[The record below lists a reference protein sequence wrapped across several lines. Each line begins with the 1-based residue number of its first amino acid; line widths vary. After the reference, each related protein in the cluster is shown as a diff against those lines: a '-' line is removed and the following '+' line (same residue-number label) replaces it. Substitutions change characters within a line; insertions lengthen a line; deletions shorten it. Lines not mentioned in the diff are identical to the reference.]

1 MSNKTGG
8 EFKKIDFNS
17 QELSCKPILRRL
29 MIPLTMV
36 FVLLLI
42 GFITLITTQYNS
54 RLNESSQWIL
64 KDATNEWARAL
75 AEQSRSLAAVE
86 SVLIQE
92 TRLRQLLR
100 SQDRQGLLSLYAP
113 VFSKLKT
120 DYSLTHFYFM
130 DTHRICLLRVH
141 KPEKYGDRFDRFTA
155 LEAERTG
162 KTAWGIEI
170 GPLGTFTLRVVQPVF
185 DGETLIGYLELG
197 KEIEDILAGIH
208 RLTGVELSVTLKKS
222 ALNREAWEAGMG
234 MLGREADWNR
244 FPEDAMIYS
253 TFSPFPS
260 ELVPFVGEQG
270 HRHGA
275 TTAETHFNHAPW
287 RVMAGPLHDA
297 SGNEVGDLFLMHDI
311 SSLTAARQKMMTL
324 GVAMALGIFSMLFLF
339 FFVLLR
345 RTDAGILARQDE
357 LKASFSLLNASLD
370 ATADGIVIA
379 DREGNPV
386 KWNQK
391 FIDLWNIPEDLV
403 NMKKGREIL
412 SYAARQMRHPDAFQ
426 AGVLDIWHHPEK
438 TSFDELELLDGR
450 ILERYS
456 QPQTSGDEIVGRVWS
471 LRDVTERKQ
480 AETNLKLV
488 HERTR
493 SIMESVQAGI
503 IMVRRSDRVI
513 VDANPAAARMIGV
526 EIHEVIG
533 KICNQYICPSE
544 LGRCPVFDLD
554 QNVNNSERTLVRA
567 DGTSL
572 PILKTV
578 TRLHF
583 DDQEYLLESF
593 VDISELKSVQQALE
607 EQTARANQMV
617 LEAEMANIAKS
628 EFLAN
633 MSHEIR
639 TPMNGVIGMT
649 GLLMDTDLDEEQRHY
664 AEIVRSSGESLL
676 GLISDILDFSKI
688 EAGKLELEVLDF
700 DLQTLL
706 DDFAVTLALKAHEK
720 GLELVCS
727 ADPEVPVFLRGDPG
741 RLRQILTNL
750 TGNAVKFTSSGE
762 VVIRVSVVSKTEERV
777 RLRFSVRDTGMGI
790 PEDKMGMLFEKF
802 TQVDAS
808 TTRQFGGTGLG
819 LAISRQLAEMMGGE
833 IGAESL
839 LGKGSEFWFT
849 AVLDQRDKG
858 IKINTGPLEELMGVK
873 VLIVDDNATNREI
886 LSRRLH
892 SWGMRA
898 AEAEAG
904 PRAIQ
909 ILSKALDEGDPF
921 RMAVIDM
928 QMPDMDGEALGRAIQ
943 ADPRLSGTRMVM
955 LTSLGVRGDVK
966 RFAELGFS
974 GYLTKPAR
982 HQELRGVLSL
992 SLAEK
997 GKERP
1002 LPITTRHTV
1011 LESLNLFAGIK
1022 ARILLADDNRINQQV
1037 ALGILKK
1044 LGLAADAVADGQ
1056 EVLHALEM
1064 LPYDLVLMDVQ
1075 MPVMGGYEA
1084 TRKIR
1089 DPGSPVLDHDIPV
1102 IAMTANAMAGDREKC
1117 LEAGMNG
1124 YVSKPVDPL
1133 TLAKELEKW
1142 LIKGPGPLT
1151 AATGRGDTPSGKVSD
1166 IFNREEFLERVLD
1179 DEDLAET
1186 IIAEFLA
1193 DMPAQ
1198 IKTMRSY
1205 IEQNKS
1211 EQAGAQAHKIKG
1223 AAGNISAKA
1232 LQEISRLME
1241 EAAKEADLETLNH
1254 LMPQIEGCFDELKT
1268 VMENRKCEF

>member
-1 MSNKTGG
+1 MRFGHCRRPGYSYQISRKRLENQGEPIMSNESGDA
-8 EFKKIDFNS
+8 FKKIDFNS
-17 QELSCKPILRRL
+17 AEPSPKPVLLRL
-29 MIPLTMV
+29 MIPLTIV
-36 FVLLLI
+36 PALLLI
-42 GFITLITTQYNS
+42 GFITLIAIPYDS
-54 RLNESSQWIL
+54 RLNGFSQWIFEDGTGEL
-64 KDATNEWARAL
+64 ARAL
-75 AEQSRSLAAVE
+75 AEQSRSPAAVII
-86 SVLIQE
+86 VLGLVSI
-92 TRLRQLLR
+92 LL
-100 SQDRQGLLSLYAP
+100 
-113 VFSKLKT
+113 
-120 DYSLTHFYFM
+120 
-130 DTHRICLLRVH
+130 
-141 KPEKYGDRFDRFTA
+141 
-155 LEAERTG
+155 
-162 KTAWGIEI
+162 
-170 GPLGTFTLRVVQPVF
+170 
-185 DGETLIGYLELG
+185 
-197 KEIEDILAGIH
+197 
-208 RLTGVELSVTLKKS
+208 
-222 ALNREAWEAGMG
+222 
-234 MLGREADWNR
+234 
-244 FPEDAMIYS
+244 
-253 TFSPFPS
+253 
-260 ELVPFVGEQG
+260 
-270 HRHGA
+270 
-275 TTAETHFNHAPW
+275 
-287 RVMAGPLHDA
+287 
-297 SGNEVGDLFLMHDI
+297 
-311 SSLTAARQKMMTL
+311 
-324 GVAMALGIFSMLFLF
+324 LF

-345 RTDAGILARQDE
+345 RTDAAILAQQNE
-357 LKASFSLLNASLD
+357 LKASFSLLNAALD
-370 ATADGIVIA
+370 ATADGILIA

-386 KWNQK
+386 KWNRK
-391 FIDLWNIPEDLV
+391 FIDLWKIPEDLV
-403 NMKKGREIL
+403 NMKKGRQIL
-412 SYAARQMRHPDAFQ
+412 SYATRQMRQPDLFQ
-426 AGVLDIWHHPEK
+426 SGVMDIYRHPEK
-438 TSFDELELLDGR
+438 TSFDQLELLDGR
-450 ILERYS
+450 IFERYS

-493 SIMESVQAGI
+493 SIMESVQSGI
-503 IMVRRSDRVI
+503 IMVRRFDRVI

-526 EIHEVIG
+526 EIQELIG
-533 KICNQYICPSE
+533 KICNQYICPAES
-544 LGRCPVFDLD
+544 GRCPVFDLGRD
-554 QNVNNSERTLVRA
+554 VENAERILLCA

-572 PILKTV
+572 PVLKTV
-578 TRLHF
+578 ARLHF

-649 GLLMDTDLDEEQRHY
+649 GLLMDTGLDEEQRHY

-676 GLISDILDFSKI
+676 VLISDILDFSKI

-720 GLELVCS
+720 GLELICG

-741 RLRQILTNL
+741 RLRQVLTNL
-750 TGNAVKFTSSGE
+750 AGNAVKFTGSGE
-762 VVIRVSVVSKTEERV
+762 VVIRASVVSKTDERV
-777 RLRFSVRDTGMGI
+777 MLRFSVRDTGMGI
-790 PEDKMGMLFEKF
+790 PEDKRGMLFEKF

-819 LAISRQLAEMMGGE
+819 LAISRQLAQMMGGE
-833 IGAESL
+833 IGVESV

-849 AVLDQRDKG
+849 AVLEQQDKC
-858 IKINTGPLEELMGVK
+858 IQISTAPLAELIGVK
-873 VLIVDDNATNREI
+873 ALIVDDNSANREI

-892 SWGMRA
+892 SWGMRP

-921 RMAVIDM
+921 RIAVIDM

-955 LTSLGVRGDVK
+955 LTSLGIRGDVK
-966 RFAELGFS
+966 RFADLGFS

-997 GKERP
+997 EKNRP
-1002 LPITTRHTV
+1002 RPITTRHTV
-1011 LESLNLFAGIK
+1011 LESLNRFAGIK
-1022 ARILLADDNRINQQV
+1022 ARILLAEDNRINQQV

-1044 LGLAADAVADGQ
+1044 MGLAADAVADGQ

-1064 LPYDLVLMDVQ
+1064 IPYDLVLMDVQ

-1089 DPGSPVLDHDIPV
+1089 DPGSSVLDHDIPV

-1124 YVSKPVDPL
+1124 YVPKPVDPL
-1133 TLAKELEKW
+1133 TLAEELEKW
-1142 LIKGPGPLT
+1142 LIKGSAPLT
-1151 AATGRGDTPSGKVSD
+1151 AIGDRGDSPSA
-1166 IFNREEFLERVLD
+1166 IFNREEFLERVMG

-1205 IEQNKS
+1205 IEQDQS

-1223 AAGNISAKA
+1223 AAGNLSATA
-1232 LQEISRLME
+1232 LQDISRLME
-1241 EAAKEADLETLNH
+1241 DAAKAVDLETLNH
-1254 LMPQIEGCFDELKT
+1254 LMPQLEGCFNELKT

>member
-1 MSNKTGG
+1 MSNESED
-8 EFKKIDFNS
+8 EFRKIDFNS
-17 QELSCKPILRRL
+17 AELSPKPVLLRL
-29 MIPLTMV
+29 MLPLTIV
-36 FVLLLI
+36 PALLLV
-42 GFITLITTQYNS
+42 GFIALTAIPYAG
-54 RLNESSQWIL
+54 RLNGSSPWIL
-64 KDATNEWARAL
+64 KGATGELVRGL
-75 AEQSRSLAAVE
+75 AEQSRSPAAVIIILGLF
-86 SVLIQE
+86 SV
-92 TRLRQLLR
+92 
-100 SQDRQGLLSLYAP
+100 
-113 VFSKLKT
+113 
-120 DYSLTHFYFM
+120 
-130 DTHRICLLRVH
+130 
-141 KPEKYGDRFDRFTA
+141 
-155 LEAERTG
+155 
-162 KTAWGIEI
+162 
-170 GPLGTFTLRVVQPVF
+170 
-185 DGETLIGYLELG
+185 
-197 KEIEDILAGIH
+197 
-208 RLTGVELSVTLKKS
+208 
-222 ALNREAWEAGMG
+222 
-234 MLGREADWNR
+234 
-244 FPEDAMIYS
+244 
-253 TFSPFPS
+253 
-260 ELVPFVGEQG
+260 
-270 HRHGA
+270 
-275 TTAETHFNHAPW
+275 
-287 RVMAGPLHDA
+287 
-297 SGNEVGDLFLMHDI
+297 
-311 SSLTAARQKMMTL
+311 
-324 GVAMALGIFSMLFLF
+324 LFLF

-386 KWNQK
+386 KWNRK
-391 FIDLWNIPEDLV
+391 FMDLWNIPEDLV
-403 NMKKGREIL
+403 NIKKGRKIL
-412 SYAARQMRHPDAFQ
+412 SYATRQMRHPELFQ
-426 AGVLDIWHHPEK
+426 AGVMDIWHHPEK
-438 TSFDELELLDGR
+438 TSFDQLELLDGR

-471 LRDVTERKQ
+471 FRDVTERKQ
-480 AETNLKLV
+480 AETTLKLV

-493 SIMESVQAGI
+493 SIMESVQSGI
-503 IMVRRSDRVI
+503 IMVRGSDRVI

-533 KICNQYICPSE
+533 KICNQYICPAES
-544 LGRCPVFDLD
+544 GRCPVFDLGRD
-554 QNVNNSERTLVRA
+554 VDNSERILLCA

-572 PILKTV
+572 PVLKTV
-578 TRLHF
+578 ARLHF

-607 EQTARANQMV
+607 EQTSRANQMV

-688 EAGKLELEVLDF
+688 EAGKLALEVLDF

-720 GLELVCS
+720 GLELVCG

-762 VVIRVSVVSKTEERV
+762 VVIRVSVVSKTDERV
-777 RLRFSVRDTGMGI
+777 MLRFSVRDTGMGI

-833 IGAESL
+833 IGVESL

-849 AVLDQRDKG
+849 AVLDQRDKDT
-858 IKINTGPLEELMGVK
+858 KINTGSLTELMGVK
-873 VLIVDDNATNREI
+873 TLIVDDNATNREI

-898 AEAEAG
+898 VEAEDG

-909 ILSKALDEGDPF
+909 SLSKALDEGDPF

-966 RFAELGFS
+966 RFAEMGFS

-992 SLAEK
+992 SLAEQ
-997 GKERP
+997 GKNSP
-1002 LPITTRHTV
+1002 QPITTRHTV
-1011 LESLNLFAGIK
+1011 LESLNRFAGIK
-1022 ARILLADDNRINQQV
+1022 ARILLAEDNRINQQV

-1064 LPYDLVLMDVQ
+1064 IPYDLVLMDVQ
-1075 MPVMGGYEA
+1075 MPVMGGYE
-1084 TRKIR
+1084 TTLNIR
-1089 DPGSPVLDHDIPV
+1089 DPGSPVLDHHIPV
-1102 IAMTANAMAGDREKC
+1102 IAMTANTMAGDREKC

-1124 YVSKPVDPL
+1124 YVPKPVDPL
-1133 TLAKELEKW
+1133 TLAAELEKW
-1142 LIKGPGPLT
+1142 LIKGSGSQT
-1151 AATGRGDTPSGKVSD
+1151 VTGGRGDPPSGNFSG
-1166 IFNREEFLERVLD
+1166 IFNREEFLERVMG

-1198 IKTMRSY
+1198 IRTMRSY
-1205 IEQNKS
+1205 IQQDQS

-1232 LQEISRLME
+1232 LQDISRLME
-1241 EAAKEADLETLNH
+1241 EAAKVTDLETLNQ
-1254 LMPQIEGCFDELKT
+1254 LMPKIEGCFNELKT
-1268 VMENRKCEF
+1268 VMESHKCEF

>member
-1 MSNKTGG
+1 
-8 EFKKIDFNS
+8 
-17 QELSCKPILRRL
+17 
-29 MIPLTMV
+29 
-36 FVLLLI
+36 
-42 GFITLITTQYNS
+42 
-54 RLNESSQWIL
+54 
-64 KDATNEWARAL
+64 
-75 AEQSRSLAAVE
+75 
-86 SVLIQE
+86 
-92 TRLRQLLR
+92 
-100 SQDRQGLLSLYAP
+100 LSLYAP

-162 KTAWGIEI
+162 RTAWGIEI

-197 KEIEDILAGIH
+197 KEIEDILTGIH
-208 RLTGVELSVTLKKS
+208 RLTGVELSVFLKKN
-222 ALNREAWEAGMG
+222 ALNRDAWEAGME

-253 TFSPFPS
+253 TISPFPS

-275 TTAETHFNHAPW
+275 TTAETHFNHVAL
-287 RVMAGPLHDA
+287 RVMAQPLRDA
-297 SGNEVGDLFLMHDI
+297 SGDEVGDLFLMHNI
-311 SSLTAARQKMMTL
+311 SSLTAARQKMMML
-324 GVAMALGIFSMLFLF
+324 GVAMALGIFSMLLLF
-339 FFVLLR
+339 FYILLR
-345 RTDAGILARQDE
+345 RTDAGIRAQQDE

-370 ATADGIVIA
+370 ATADGIVIV

-391 FIDLWNIPEDLV
+391 FIDLWDFPEDLV

-412 SYAARQMRHPDAFQ
+412 SYATRQMRHPDVFQ
-426 AGVLDIWHHPEK
+426 AGVLDIYHHPEK

-456 QPQTSGDEIVGRVWS
+456 QPQTSGGEIVGRVWS
-471 LRDVTERKQ
+471 LCDVTGRKQ
-480 AETNLKLV
+480 AETALKQV

-493 SIMESVQAGI
+493 TIMESVQAGI

-526 EIHEVIG
+526 EIHELIG
-533 KICNQYICPSE
+533 KICSTHICPE
-544 LGRCPVFDLD
+544 DLGRCPVFDLG
-554 QNVNNSERTLVRA
+554 QNVDNAERTLVRA

-572 PILKTV
+572 PVLKTIA
-578 TRLHF
+578 RLHF

-720 GLELVCS
+720 GLELVCGV
-727 ADPEVPVFLRGDPG
+727 DPEVPVFLRGDPG

-762 VVIRVSVVSKTEERV
+762 VVIRVSVVSKTDETV
-777 RLRFSVRDTGMGI
+777 MLRFSVRDTGMGI
-790 PEDKMGMLFEKF
+790 SEDKMGILFEKF

-819 LAISRQLAEMMGGE
+819 LAISRQLAEKMGGE
-833 IGAESL
+833 IGVESA

-858 IKINTGPLEELMGVK
+858 IKINTGPLAELIGVK
-873 VLIVDDNATNREI
+873 ALIVDDNATNREI

-892 SWGMRA
+892 SWGMRP

-921 RMAVIDM
+921 RLAVIDM

-997 GKERP
+997 EKNRP
-1002 LPITTRHTV
+1002 RPITTRHTV
-1011 LESLNLFAGIK
+1011 LESLNLFAGNK
-1022 ARILLADDNRINQQV
+1022 ARILLAEDNRINQQV

-1044 LGLAADAVADGQ
+1044 LGLSADAVADGQ
-1056 EVLHALEM
+1056 EVLHALER

-1084 TRKIR
+1084 TRNIR
-1089 DPGSPVLDHDIPV
+1089 DPESRVLDHDIPV

-1124 YVSKPVDPL
+1124 YVPKPVDPL

-1142 LIKGPGPLT
+1142 LIKGPGSLT
-1151 AATGRGDTPSGKVSD
+1151 VTGGDPPSGGFTG
-1166 IFNREEFLERVLD
+1166 IFNREEFLERVLG

-1186 IIAEFLA
+1186 IMAEFLA

-1223 AAGNISAKA
+1223 AAGNLSATA
-1232 LQEISRLME
+1232 LRDISRLME
-1241 EAAKEADLETLNH
+1241 EAAKATDLETLNQ
-1254 LMPQIEGCFDELKT
+1254 LMPQLENCFNELKT